1 MAKYPHFP
9 PQPKECMSAK
19 TNPQPGTHVPQAA
32 PYQDRSIDV
41 AGLKLHYQDYGTA
54 GKTPMVCVHG
64 GAASGHWFDFVA
76 PDFRAEHHVLAL
88 DQRGH
93 GDSQWAPTADYTYER
108 YAADIDEFASKLN
121 LRDFVLIGH
130 SMGGAVAL
138 TYAALHPGRL
148 ARLVIVDTTLHMTPD
163 RIAKLREVGTRPGR
177 TYATREEFITRFRL
191 RPADSSALPEVLQHL
206 ANYAAQKNPD
216 GTWGHKFDRDVYAVR
231 ESVDGLPHWNHIKV
245 PALLVKG
252 GRSARI
258 TPEIVAEVQKRA
270 PQVEFA
276 EVEGADHHVTLDNP
290 AGFTQVVNAFLAR
303 HKA

>member
-1 MAKYPHFP
+1 
-9 PQPKECMSAK
+9 MSAQ
-19 TNPQPGTHVPQAA
+19 TTPDAQTTVAPRPA
-32 PYQDRSIDV
+32 PYQDRSIEV

-54 GKTPMVCVHG
+54 GKTPMLCVHG

-76 PDFRAEHHVLAL
+76 GDFNADHHVLAI

-93 GDSQWAPTADYTYER
+93 GDSAWAPAAEYTYER
-108 YAADIDEFASKLN
+108 YAGDLDEFAAKLD

-148 ARLVIVDTTLHMTPD
+148 AKLVIVDTTLHMTPD

-177 TYATREEFITRFRL
+177 TYATREEFVSRFRL
-191 RPADSSALPEVLQHL
+191 RPADSSAVPEVLRHL
-206 ANYAAQKNPD
+206 AGHAAQQNPD

-231 ESVDGLPHWNHIKV
+231 ESVDGLPHWSNIRI
-245 PALLVKG
+245 PSLLVKG
-252 GRSARI
+252 GRSSRI
-258 TPEIVAEVQKRA
+258 SPDIVAEVQKRA

-276 EVEGADHHVTLDNP
+276 EVPDSDHHVTLDNP
-290 AGFTQVVNAFLAR
+290 AGFTRAVNAFLAR
-303 HKA
+303 NKT

>member
-1 MAKYPHFP
+1 
-9 PQPKECMSAK
+9 MSAQ
-19 TNPQPGTHVPQAA
+19 TSSPPATVVPQAA
-32 PYQDRSIDV
+32 PFQDRSIEI

-54 GKTPMVCVHG
+54 GKTPMLCVHG

-76 PDFRAEHHVLAL
+76 GDFNGDHHVYSI

-93 GDSQWAPTADYTYER
+93 GDSQWSSTADYTYER
-108 YAADIDEFASKLN
+108 YAADLDEFAAGLD
-121 LRDFVLIGH
+121 LRNFVLIGH

-138 TYAALHPGRL
+138 TYAARHPGRL

-163 RIAKLREVGTRPGR
+163 RIAKLRAVGTRPGR
-177 TYATREEFITRFRL
+177 TYARREEFVSRFHL

-206 ANYAAQKNPD
+206 ANHAALQNPD

-231 ESVDGLPHWNHIKV
+231 ESVDGLPHWNHIRV
-245 PALLVKG
+245 PSLLVKG
-252 GRSARI
+252 GRSPRI
-258 TPEIVAEVQKRA
+258 TPEIVAEVRKRA

-290 AGFTQVVNAFLAR
+290 AGFSRAVNAFLAR
-303 HKA
+303 HR

>member
-1 MAKYPHFP
+1 
-9 PQPKECMSAK
+9 MSAQ
-19 TNPQPGTHVPQAA
+19 TNINPQATPVPQAA
-32 PYQDRSIDV
+32 AYKDCHIEV
-41 AGLKLHYQDYGTA
+41 AGLKLHYQDFGTA

-76 PDFRAEHHVLAL
+76 PDFRADHHVLAI

-93 GDSQWAPTADYTYER
+93 GDSQWAPTPDYTYER
-108 YAADIDEFASKLN
+108 YAADLDEFAAKLD
-121 LRDFVLIGH
+121 LKDFVLIGH

-138 TYAALHPGRL
+138 TYAARHPGRL

-177 TYATREEFITRFRL
+177 TYATREEFISRFRL
-191 RPADSSALPEVLQHL
+191 RPADSSALPEVLRHL

-231 ESVDGLPHWNHIKV
+231 ESVDGLPHWNYIKV

-252 GRSARI
+252 GRSTRI
-258 TPEIVAEVQKRA
+258 TPEIIAEVQKRA

-276 EVEGADHHVTLDNP
+276 EVAGADHHVTLDNP
-290 AGFTQVVNAFLAR
+290 AGFTQAVNAFLAR
-303 HKA
+303 NKT

>member
-1 MAKYPHFP
+1 
-9 PQPKECMSAK
+9 MSAK
-19 TNPQPGTHVPQAA
+19 TKPQPGTPVPQAA

-76 PDFRAEHHVLAL
+76 LDFRAEYHVLAL

-108 YAADIDEFASKLN
+108 YAADLDEFASKLN

-177 TYATREEFITRFRL
+177 TYATREEFVSRFRL
-191 RPADSSALPEVLQHL
+191 RPADSSALPEVLRHL
-206 ANYAAQKNPD
+206 ANHAAQKNSD
-216 GTWGHKFDRDVYAVR
+216 GTWGHKFDRDV
-231 ESVDGLPHWNHIKV
+231 
-245 PALLVKG
+245 
-252 GRSARI
+252 
-258 TPEIVAEVQKRA
+258 
-270 PQVEFA
+270 
-276 EVEGADHHVTLDNP
+276 
-290 AGFTQVVNAFLAR
+290 
-303 HKA
+303 

>member
-1 MAKYPHFP
+1 
-9 PQPKECMSAK
+9 MSAQ
-19 TNPQPGTHVPQAA
+19 TTPNAQTTAAPRPA
-32 PYQDRSIDV
+32 PYQDRSIEV
-41 AGLKLHYQDYGTA
+41 GGLKLHYQDYGTA
-54 GKTPMVCVHG
+54 GRTPMLCVHG

-76 PDFRAEHHVLAL
+76 GDFGADHHVLSI

-93 GDSQWAPTADYTYER
+93 GDSAWAPNAEYTYER
-108 YAADIDEFASKLN
+108 YARDLDEFAAQLD

-148 ARLVIVDTTLHMTPD
+148 AKLVIVDTTLHMTPE

-177 TYATREEFITRFRL
+177 TYATREEFVARFRL
-191 RPADSSALPEVLQHL
+191 RPADSSAVPEVLRHL
-206 ANYAAQKNPD
+206 AGHSAQQNPD

-231 ESVDGLPHWNHIKV
+231 ESIDGLPHWNSIRI
-245 PALLVKG
+245 PSLLVKG
-252 GRSARI
+252 GRSSRI

-276 EVEGADHHVTLDNP
+276 EVPDSDHHVTLDNP
-290 AGFTQVVNAFLAR
+290 AGFVSAVNAFLVR
-303 HKA
+303 HKG

>member
-1 MAKYPHFP
+1 
-9 PQPKECMSAK
+9 MSAQ
-19 TNPQPGTHVPQAA
+19 TNINPHAGASPRAA
-32 PYQDRSIDV
+32 PYTDCHIEV
-41 AGLKLHYQDYGTA
+41 AGLKLHYQDFGTA

-76 PDFRAEHHVLAL
+76 LDFCAEHHVLAI

-93 GDSQWAPTADYTYER
+93 GDSQWAPTPDYAYER
-108 YAADIDEFASKLN
+108 YAADLDEFAARLD

-177 TYATREEFITRFRL
+177 TYATLDEFVSRFRL
-191 RPADSSALPEVLQHL
+191 RPADSSATPEVLRHL
-206 ANYAAQKNPD
+206 ANHAAQHNPD
-216 GTWGHKFDRDVYAVR
+216 GSWGHKFDRDVYAVR
-231 ESVDGLPHWNHIKV
+231 ESVDGLPHWNHVKV

-252 GRSARI
+252 GRSTRI

-276 EVEGADHHVTLDNP
+276 EVAGADHHVTLDNP
-290 AGFTQVVNAFLAR
+290 AGFTQAVNAFLAR
-303 HKA
+303 QQ

>member
-1 MAKYPHFP
+1 
-9 PQPKECMSAK
+9 MSAK
-19 TNPQPGTHVPQAA
+19 TKPQPGTPVPQAA

-108 YAADIDEFASKLN
+108 YAADLDEFASKLN

>member
-1 MAKYPHFP
+1 
-9 PQPKECMSAK
+9 MSAQTN
-19 TNPQPGTHVPQAA
+19 TNPKTTTVPQAA
-32 PYQDRSIDV
+32 PYKDCTIEV
-41 AGLKLHYQDYGTA
+41 AGLKLHYQDLGTA

-76 PDFRAEHHVLAL
+76 PDFRADHHVLAI

-93 GDSQWAPTADYTYER
+93 GDSQWAPTPDYTYER
-108 YAADIDEFASKLN
+108 YAADLDEFATKLD

-177 TYATREEFITRFRL
+177 TYATREEFISRFRL

-206 ANYAAQKNPD
+206 ANYAAQKNAD

-252 GRSARI
+252 GRSTRI

-276 EVEGADHHVTLDNP
+276 EVAGADHHVTLDNP
-290 AGFTQVVNAFLAR
+290 AGFTQAVNAFLAR

>member
-1 MAKYPHFP
+1 
-9 PQPKECMSAK
+9 MSAQ
-19 TNPQPGTHVPQAA
+19 TNANPQTTPVPQAA
-32 PYQDRSIDV
+32 PYKDCHIQV
-41 AGLKLHYQDYGTA
+41 AGLNLHYQDFGTA

-76 PDFRAEHHVLAL
+76 PDFTADHHVLAI

-93 GDSQWAPTADYTYER
+93 GDSEWAPTRDYRYER
-108 YAADIDEFASKLN
+108 YAHDLDEFAARLD

-177 TYATREEFITRFRL
+177 TYATREEFVSRFRL
-191 RPADSSALPEVLQHL
+191 RPADSSALPEVLSHL
-206 ANYAAQKNPD
+206 AGYAAKQNSD

-231 ESVDGLPHWNHIKV
+231 ESIDGLPHWNSIHV
-245 PALLVKG
+245 PALVIKG

-258 TPEIVAEVQKRA
+258 TPEIIAEVRKRA

-290 AGFTQVVNAFLAR
+290 AGFTQAVNAFLAR
-303 HKA
+303 HK

>member
-1 MAKYPHFP
+1 
-9 PQPKECMSAK
+9 MSAQ
-19 TNPQPGTHVPQAA
+19 THTHPQATPVPQAA
-32 PYQDRSIDV
+32 PYKDCHIKV
-41 AGLKLHYQDYGTA
+41 AGLKLHYQDFGTV

-76 PDFRAEHHVLAL
+76 PDFRADHHVLAI

-93 GDSQWAPTADYTYER
+93 GDSQWAPTRDYTYER
-108 YAADIDEFASKLN
+108 YAADLDEFVAKLD
-121 LRDFVLIGH
+121 LKDFVLIGH

-138 TYAALHPGRL
+138 TYAARHPGRL
-148 ARLVIVDTTLHMTPD
+148 ARLVVVDTTLHMTPD

-177 TYATREEFITRFRL
+177 TYATREEFISRFRL
-191 RPADSSALPEVLQHL
+191 RPADSSALPEVLRHL

-258 TPEIVAEVQKRA
+258 TPEIFAEVKKRA

-276 EVEGADHHVTLDNP
+276 EVAGADHHVTLDNP
-290 AGFTQVVNAFLAR
+290 AGFTQAVNTFLAR
-303 HKA
+303 NKT